1 MSRSLFVPAAA
12 ALWLGLLVAGP
23 AFAAEPAMVM
33 ETPKGNALVDGSDM
47 TLYVFA
53 KDAPGK
59 SACVGACAKNWP
71 PLKAGMDAKAM
82 GPWTLVT
89 RDDGTLQWAYKGKP
103 LYHFAKDRKPGE
115 AMGDGLLDGA
125 WSVARP

>member
-1 MSRSLFVPAAA
+1 MGRSLLAPATAVC
-12 ALWLGLLVAGP
+12 LGLLAIGP
-23 AFAAEPAMVM
+23 ALAAEPAMIM
-33 ETPKGNALVDGSDM
+33 ETPKGNALVDASGM

-59 SACVGACAKNWP
+59 SACAAACAKNWP
-71 PLKAGMDAKAM
+71 PLKAGVDAKAM
-82 GPWTLVT
+82 GAWTLVT
-89 RDDGTLQWAYKGKP
+89 RDDGTMQWAYKGKP
-103 LYHFAKDRKPGE
+103 LYHFAKDQKPGE